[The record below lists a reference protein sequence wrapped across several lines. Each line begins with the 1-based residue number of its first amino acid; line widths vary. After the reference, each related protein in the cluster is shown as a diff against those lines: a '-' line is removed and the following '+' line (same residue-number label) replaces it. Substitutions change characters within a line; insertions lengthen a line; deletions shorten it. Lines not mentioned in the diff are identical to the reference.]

1 MKRIITFFI
10 FIFAGLA
17 LKATNYYVAPNGS
30 DSNPGTISQPWRT
43 WQKGFSS
50 ISAGDILYIRGGT
63 YTGMYGSGHGVN
75 ISGKSGTSS
84 SPITVTAY
92 PGEIPIL
99 DCASLSTSAGVN
111 FGILMRSCN
120 YWHLKGLTVKNVR
133 EYRNLHKSSGGS
145 PTAGWELG
153 NSKDVT
159 FELCNVVESGNG
171 FTLNGTVYNISY
183 INCDAYKNYDYYD
196 SGGLANGF
204 NGNIRNNSTVSYK
217 GCRAWANSDDGWDM
231 YGGAGYIEYIDC
243 WAYRNG
249 KDVPIIGNGDGFKLG
264 YDNSSTELPGAQ
276 RTLKNCIS
284 ADNYLMG
291 FDEGMDAAT
300 SMDMVVYNCV
310 AYKNVRDFGFRFYQ
324 PSGTGR
330 TTLKNNISY
339 GNNVNYQGRS
349 RNTTDHNTWDSG
361 SPSFSEADFVS
372 NDMTQ
377 LLRPRKSDGS
387 LPDIDFAKLK
397 SGSRLIDAGINV
409 GISFLGSAPD
419 LGAFESGIS
428 TSPTTVLS
436 YQSSEVKAANPSEI
450 EVIYN
455 LTLSTSAPAL
465 SSYQVKVNS
474 SARSINKLTMSGKN
488 VYLTLSSPVTNGDV
502 VTLSYIKPSSSPLQ
516 CTGGTQAVSITD
528 KSVTNSII
536 AGGPEFVSASVDDD
550 KPDKI
555 SMTYNTKLAAVLPV
569 PASFVATINGQKQ
582 SIISVAISENVVILT
597 LPVSAEI
604 KDTITVAYNQPAT
617 NPLQTPA
624 GGKAASLSEQQVANN
639 VQGVKTGS
647 ETIINDGNVL
657 IYPNPAKEFIKIA
670 NFNPGDSSPVL
681 RLYDFAGKLCQE
693 ISLKDTDRNRKIP
706 IDLKPGFFV
715 AQLIT
720 GTTVQYVQ
728 KIIVVR

>member
-1 MKRIITFFI
+1 MKRFIIFSI
-10 FIFAGLA
+10 FIFAALA
-17 LKATNYYVAPNGS
+17 LRATNYYVAPTGS

-75 ISGKSGTSS
+75 ISSKSGTSS

-92 PGEIPIL
+92 PGEIPVL
-99 DCASLSTSAGVN
+99 DCSSLSSSAGVN

-153 NSKDVT
+153 NCKDIT
-159 FELCNVVESGNG
+159 FELCNVAESGNG
-171 FTLNGTVYNISY
+171 FTLNGTVYNIRY
-183 INCDAYKNYDYYD
+183 INCDAYRNYDYYD

-204 NGNIRNNSTVSYK
+204 NGNIRNNSTVYYK

-249 KDVPIIGNGDGFKLG
+249 KDVPTIGNGDGFKLG
-264 YDNSSTELPGAQ
+264 YDNSSTELPGSQ

-300 SMDMVVYNCV
+300 SMDMVVYNCL
-310 AYKNVRDFGFRFYQ
+310 AYKNVRDYGFRFYQ

-339 GNNVNYQGRS
+339 GNKVNYQGRS

-361 SPSFSEADFVS
+361 APSVSDADFVS
-372 NDMTQ
+372 TDMAQ
-377 LLRPRKSDGS
+377 MLRPRKSDGS
-387 LPDIDFAKLK
+387 LPDIDFGRLK

-409 GISFLGSAPD
+409 GIAFLGSAPD
-419 LGAFESGIS
+419 LGVFEFGTA
-428 TSPTTVLS
+428 TSPTTVLT
-436 YQSSEVKAANPSEI
+436 YESSEVKTINPSEI
-450 EVIYN
+450 EVRYN
-455 LTLSTSAPAL
+455 LTLSTTTPSL

-474 SARSINKLTMSGKN
+474 SARNISKITMSGKN

-502 VTLSYIKPSSSPLQ
+502 VSLSYTKPSSSPLQ
-516 CTGGTQAVSITD
+516 CTGGTQATSISD
-528 KSVTNSII
+528 KSVTNSVI
-536 AGGPEFVSASVDDD
+536 ASGPEFVSASIDDD
-550 KPDKI
+550 NPDKI
-555 SMTYNTKLAAVLPV
+555 AMTYNTKLAAVLPA
-569 PASFVATINGQKQ
+569 PASFVTTINGQKQ
-582 SIISVAISENVVILT
+582 SIISVSISENVVILT
-597 LPVSAEI
+597 LPVSVEI
-604 KDTITVAYNQPAT
+604 KDTITLAYNQPAT

-624 GGKAASLSEQQVANN
+624 GGKAATLSQQLVANN
-639 VQGVKTGS
+639 VQGLKTGS
-647 ETIINDGNVL
+647 ETIINDGNIL
-657 IYPNPAKEFIKIA
+657 IYPNPAREFIRIA
-670 NFNPGDSSPVL
+670 NFSPGDNNPVL

-693 ISLKDTDRNRKIP
+693 IRLKDIDKNRKIP

-715 AQLIT
+715 AQLVT
-720 GTTVQYVQ
+720 GTSVRYVQ
-728 KIIVVR
+728 KIIVIR